1 MMVLVFIL
9 SRLCLF
15 EKGSSV
21 TFYCLL
27 GPVSVY
33 SIVLPIFIFRTILWR
48 GGLLGFCLDAL
59 ALGHAGEGA
68 VLGEELRIGALL
80 GDAAFF

>member
-1 MMVLVFIL
+1 MGLAFVA
-9 SRLCLF
+9 
-15 EKGSSV
+15 
-21 TFYCLL
+21 
-27 GPVSVY
+27 
-33 SIVLPIFIFRTILWR
+33 

-68 VLGEELRIGALL
+68 VLGEELRVVALL